1 MRAKLGPR
9 FFFRGMPDDL
19 AGLTS
24 EVEARLAALGFDLAD
39 LKKGGSPR
47 RARLQVRIDWPDSE
61 PGHGI
66 TVDDC
71 ALVSRAL
78 EQWFDAS
85 GLLGSNY
92 ILEVSSPG
100 IERPIR
106 WRRHWERFT
115 GRDVTVRLTGRGRC
129 RATIQRVLPDRDAVV
144 LKLAGEPEE
153 TTVPLEDARDARLVV
168 DWENVRGET

>member
-1 MRAKLGPR
+1 
-9 FFFRGMPDDL
+9 MPDDL
-19 AGLTS
+19 VRLLDD
-24 EVEARLAALGFDLAD
+24 VRARVAALGYELAD
-39 LKKGGSPR
+39 LRKGGTAR
-47 RARLQVRIDWPDSE
+47 RIRLQVRIDRPESAA
-61 PGHGI
+61 GHGI

-106 WRRHWERFT
+106 WREHWERFV
-115 GRDVTVRLTGRGRC
+115 GREVSVRLAGRGRC
-129 RATIQRVLPDRDAVV
+129 RATIVRVVPDAEAVV
-144 LKLAGEPEE
+144 LRLAGQADDL
-153 TTVPLEDARDARLVV
+153 TVPLHEARDATLVV
-168 DWENVRGET
+168 DWTAIG

>member
-1 MRAKLGPR
+1 
-9 FFFRGMPDDL
+9 MPDDL
-19 AGLTS
+19 AGLTD
-24 EVEARLAALGFDLAD
+24 EVQARVAALGFDLAD

-47 RARLQVRIDWPDSE
+47 RARLQVRIDRPDSE

-78 EQWFDAS
+78 EQWLDGS

-106 WRRHWERFT
+106 WRRHWERFA
-115 GRDVTVRLTGRGRC
+115 GRDVTVRLAGRGRC
-129 RATIQRVLPDRDAVV
+129 RATIQRVLEDGDAVV
-144 LKLAGEPEE
+144 LRVAGEREDV
-153 TTVPLEDARDARLVV
+153 TVPLEDARDARLVV
-168 DWENVRGET
+168 DWDAIEMGRRET

>member
-1 MRAKLGPR
+1 MA
-9 FFFRGMPDDL
+9 DEL
-19 AGLTS
+19 AGLLD
-24 EVEARLAALGFDLAD
+24 EVQARVAALGFDLAD

-47 RARLQVRIDWPDSE
+47 RARLQVRIDRPDSE

-78 EQWFDAS
+78 EQWLDTS

-106 WRRHWERFT
+106 WRRHWERFV
-115 GRDVTVRLTGRGRC
+115 GQDVTVRLAGRGRC
-129 RATIQRVLPDRDAVV
+129 RATIQRVLSDPDGVV
-144 LKLAGEPEE
+144 LRVVGEPADI
-153 TTVPLEDARDARLVV
+153 TVPLAEARDARLLV
-168 DWENVRGET
+168 DWDDLAKREP

>member
-1 MRAKLGPR
+1 
-9 FFFRGMPDDL
+9 MPDDL
-19 AGLTS
+19 AGLTD
-24 EVEARLAALGFDLAD
+24 EVRARVAALGFDLAD
-39 LKKGGSPR
+39 LRKGGTPR
-47 RARLQVRIDWPDSE
+47 RARLQVRIDRLESE

-78 EQWFDAS
+78 EQWLDAW

-106 WRRHWERFT
+106 WRHHWERFV
-115 GRDVTVRLTGRGRC
+115 GRDVNVRLVGRGRC
-129 RATIQRVLPDRDAVV
+129 RATILRVVPDQDAVV
-144 LKLAGEPEE
+144 LRLAGGREE
-153 TTVPLEDARDARLVV
+153 VTVPLQEARDARLVV
-168 DWENVRGET
+168 DWSAIG

>member
-1 MRAKLGPR
+1 
-9 FFFRGMPDDL
+9 MPDDL
-19 AGLTS
+19 AGLLDGVQSRVAT
-24 EVEARLAALGFDLAD
+24 LGFDLAD

-47 RARLQVRIDWPDSE
+47 RARLQVRVDRPDAE

-106 WRRHWERFT
+106 WRRHWERFA
-115 GRDVTVRLTGRGRC
+115 GRDVTVRLAGRGRC
-129 RATIQRVLPDRDAVV
+129 RATIQRVLADQDAVV
-144 LKLAGEPEE
+144 LRVAGEQADL
-153 TTVPLEDARDARLVV
+153 TVPLEEARDARLVV
-168 DWENVRGET
+168 DWDAIETGKRER